1 MYSSTFQEVTI
12 HQQIIRHGRLV
23 RSNARRVVVGI
34 DIRKETQT
42 GILYD
47 TSILY
52 HPSGNRR
59 SIELR
64 RRGAETA
71 ARCGGLSLEDRI
83 LRESAKANLP
93 LTLAPPEHP
102 VENCRGAWA
111 VVANHLG
118 RAYFPDGI

>member
-1 MYSSTFQEVTI
+1 M
-12 HQQIIRHGRLV
+12 
-23 RSNARRVVVGI
+23 
-34 DIRKETQT
+34 
-42 GILYD
+42 
-47 TSILY
+47 Y

-93 LTLAPPEHP
+93 LTLAPPTRP
-102 VENCRGAWA
+102 WENCHGAWA

-118 RAYFPDGI
+118 KAYFPITLALSKQRRFHQLTLSWALEIKLLPIVGHLDGQDFSLFDLPGENQL

>member
-23 RSNARRVVVGI
+23 RSNARRIVVGI
-34 DIRKETQT
+34 DVRKETQT

-47 TSILY
+47 TSLLY

-64 RRGAETA
+64 RRGAEQRQGVA
-71 ARCGGLSLEDRI
+71 AS
-83 LRESAKANLP
+83 
-93 LTLAPPEHP
+93 
-102 VENCRGAWA
+102 V
-111 VVANHLG
+111 
-118 RAYFPDGI
+118 

>member
-1 MYSSTFQEVTI
+1 MYSSTFQEFTI
-12 HQQIIRHGRLV
+12 HQQSIQHGRLV
-23 RSNARRVVVGI
+23 RSNACRVVVGI

-47 TSILY
+47 TSLLY

-93 LTLAPPEHP
+93 SKQRRFHQLALS
-102 VENCRGAWA
+102 WA
-111 VVANHLG
+111 LE
-118 RAYFPDGI
+118 IK